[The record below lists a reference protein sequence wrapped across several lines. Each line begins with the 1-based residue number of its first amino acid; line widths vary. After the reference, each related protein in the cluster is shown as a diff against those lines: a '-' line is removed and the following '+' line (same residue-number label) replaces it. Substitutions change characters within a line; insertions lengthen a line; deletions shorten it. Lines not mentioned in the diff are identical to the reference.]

1 MTNDISTAK
10 QFRDEYFRRLGHE
23 MNSYTVISLMVEY
36 AATLSID
43 PGQKIDVEVL
53 QRQVEN
59 LREEKDL
66 MQTEI
71 TCLEITTGRLEG
83 QLETKEQI
91 ILDLTEQVLSLQ
103 DKAQEEAVITP
114 QEEDKPKT
122 GRKKVSQAGE

>member
-10 QFRDEYFRRLGHE
+10 QFRDDYFRRLGHE

-36 AATLSID
+36 AAGLSID
-43 PGQKIDVEVL
+43 PGQKIDTEIL

-59 LREEKDL
+59 LRAEQDL
-66 MQTEI
+66 METTI
-71 TCLEITTGRLEG
+71 TCLEIALGK
-83 QLETKEQI
+83 KEEI

-103 DKAQEEAVITP
+103 SKGQEEAVMTS
-114 QEEDKPKT
+114 QEEEKPKT

>member
-1 MTNDISTAK
+1 MINDITTAK

-43 PGQKIDVEVL
+43 PGEKIDAEAL
-53 QRQVEN
+53 QRQVIN
-59 LREEKDL
+59 LREEQDL

-71 TCLEITTGRLEG
+71 TCLEI
-83 QLETKEQI
+83 QLETKEKV

-103 DKAQEEAVITP
+103 DEGQEEAVMTP
-114 QEEDKPKT
+114 EEVEKPKAP
-122 GRKKVSQAGE
+122 KKNNGK